1 MPNSTRHPHR
11 AACAL
16 HAQKY
21 RISARFCRLFG
32 NNAAKWGG
40 SRRFAC
46 CTAPIRRPHCRTALF
61 PTTCAVPIEHR
72 NTKSMQSKRNRGR
85 ATEYRSIPG
94 IPFYPNARRADST
107 GKSGRKSIP
116 DCPMPPRSHNRTAP
130 IRRPHCR
137 TASFPTACAELIGHK
152 IPNTRNSRGNR
163 RLETGASDGTRHPHR
178 PHARRA
184 TDLAKPGR
192 KSIPDC
198 SISSHPPKRTAPIWR
213 TPLPAQHRSSTEMPN
228 THNFGGNRWTHN
240 RSTGKSPKF
249 HSAPMCTTR
258 TTQENPAK
266 KSIPEHPASA
276 HLIAIHPHPRP
287 CASKYQIHEI
297 PEIAGTS
304 ATGAPPVPAFPSAP
318 HTHNVSAQNAAF
330 PRKSLQNAAISCKI
344 AQPTNPHD
352 SEPFCAQMSQNFRF
366 SRDYVASRQPLQTST
381 HPNEPEYFSNSGILS
396 SIALLPLP
404 HAGKTLS
411 NRFNDSSR

>member
-1 MPNSTRHPHR
+1 MRVAPLQSGALIAGQSCSRLPARYRSSTEIPNPCNPRE
-11 AACAL
+11 
-16 HAQKY
+16 
-21 RISARFCRLFG
+21 IG
-32 NNAAKWGG
+32 
-40 SRRFAC
+40 
-46 CTAPIRRPHCRTALF
+46 
-61 PTTCAVPIEHR
+61 
-72 NTKSMQSKRNRGR
+72 GR

-94 IPFYPNARRADST
+94 VPFYPNARRADST

-137 TASFPTACAELIGHK
+137 TVLFPTTCAVPIEHRNTKTTQFQRNRGRATECQS
-152 IPNTRNSRGNR
+152 IPGVPSSPN
-163 RLETGASDGTRHPHR
+163 
-178 PHARRA
+178 ARRA
-184 TDLAKPGR
+184 DSTGKSGR

-198 SISSHPPKRTAPIWR
+198 PPPVHT
-213 TPLPAQHRSSTEMPN
+213 
-228 THNFGGNRWTHN
+228 
-240 RSTGKSPKF
+240 
-249 HSAPMCTTR
+249 
-258 TTQENPAK
+258 
-266 KSIPEHPASA
+266 
-276 HLIAIHPHPRP
+276 IAIHPHLRP
-287 CASKYQIHEI
+287 CALKYQIHEI

-411 NRFNDSSR
+411 NRFNDLSR

>member
-1 MPNSTRHPHR
+1 MRVASLQSGALIAGQSCSRPPARYRSSTEIPKLRNSRE
-11 AACAL
+11 
-16 HAQKY
+16 
-21 RISARFCRLFG
+21 IG
-32 NNAAKWGG
+32 
-40 SRRFAC
+40 
-46 CTAPIRRPHCRTALF
+46 
-61 PTTCAVPIEHR
+61 
-72 NTKSMQSKRNRGR
+72 GR

-116 DCPMPPRSHNRTAP
+116 DCPPPVHT
-130 IRRPHCR
+130 
-137 TASFPTACAELIGHK
+137 
-152 IPNTRNSRGNR
+152 
-163 RLETGASDGTRHPHR
+163 
-178 PHARRA
+178 
-184 TDLAKPGR
+184 
-192 KSIPDC
+192 
-198 SISSHPPKRTAPIWR
+198 
-213 TPLPAQHRSSTEMPN
+213 
-228 THNFGGNRWTHN
+228 
-240 RSTGKSPKF
+240 
-249 HSAPMCTTR
+249 
-258 TTQENPAK
+258 
-266 KSIPEHPASA
+266 
-276 HLIAIHPHPRP
+276 IAIHPHLRP